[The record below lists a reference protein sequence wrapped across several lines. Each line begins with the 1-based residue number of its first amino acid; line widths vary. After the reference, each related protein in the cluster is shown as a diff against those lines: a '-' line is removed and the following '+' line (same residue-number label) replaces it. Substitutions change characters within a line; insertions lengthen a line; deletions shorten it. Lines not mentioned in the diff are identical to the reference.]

1 MKYLVIT
8 YEELESYLNKD
19 NETPS
24 EVVEFIDL
32 HNVEFAISKGKGIWI
47 DGDNDCHLFEDEES
61 ILISQ
66 DGSKWI
72 ALEMWQVNILKDQSY
87 LN

>member
-24 EVVEFIDL
+24 EVVKFIDL
-32 HNVEFAISKGKGIWI
+32 HNVEFAISEGKGIWI
-47 DGDNDCHLFEDEES
+47 DGDNDCHLFEDEEA

-66 DGSKWI
+66 NGSKWI
-72 ALEMWQVNILKDQSY
+72 ALELWQVNILNNQSY